1 MKPSAK
7 WRATFLFL
15 KIWKKVLKRE
25 IFGNVENRFV
35 THSKHAISDCPKPNI
50 VLFLSAAESDIFRY
64 NTFFYN
70 CLHTH
75 IRFTLPACLRPERF
89 LSLCKSSYLFSGL
102 ACVKLLTI
110 SRRELIRNAAY
121 FIKYYTVSHFAI
133 FSPPQ
138 SATQIEIR
146 LTLLKHSCESS
157 RRWKNVFG
165 ISIHVFFF
173 WRSDVFAVP
182 NTGFSLASCIFK
194 CSIFIQNLHPQHK
207 F

>member
-1 MKPSAK
+1 MVFGLNEAICQM
-7 WRATFLFL
+7 ACYFFYFF

-35 THSKHAISDCPKPNI
+35 THSKHAIPDCPKPNI

-121 FIKYYTVSHFAI
+121 FIKYYTIAVSHFAI

-165 ISIHVFFF
+165 ISTHVFSFGT
-173 WRSDVFAVP
+173 AMC
-182 NTGFSLASCIFK
+182 L
-194 CSIFIQNLHPQHK
+194 QHRTPVSA
-207 F
+207 

>member
-121 FIKYYTVSHFAI
+121 FIKYTTP
-133 FSPPQ
+133 SPCRTLPYF
-138 SATQIEIR
+138 R
-146 LTLLKHSCESS
+146 LPKV
-157 RRWKNVFG
+157 RRKLRFVWPCL
-165 ISIHVFFF
+165 SIHAKVAGDGKMFLAFLSMFFSF
-173 WRSDVFAVP
+173 GAAMCLQYQTPVSA
-182 NTGFSLASCIFK
+182 
-194 CSIFIQNLHPQHK
+194 
-207 F
+207 

>member
-1 MKPSAK
+1 MGTWKTDLLRIQSTQYPTAQNRTLCFFSLPPK
-7 WRATFLFL
+7 VTFLG
-15 KIWKKVLKRE
+15 I
-25 IFGNVENRFV
+25 
-35 THSKHAISDCPKPNI
+35 TH
-50 VLFLSAAESDIFRY
+50 
-64 NTFFYN
+64 FFYN

-121 FIKYYTVSHFAI
+121 FIKHYTVSHFAI

-165 ISIHVFFF
+165 ISAHVFY
-173 WRSDVFAVP
+173 RLTPVSKPVNKRLV
-182 NTGFSLASCIFK
+182 SCCCCCCWDKIH
-194 CSIFIQNLHPQHK
+194 ILT
-207 F
+207 

>member
-7 WRATFLFL
+7 WRATFFIFKNQKEGPQKRNIWERGKPICYAFKARNIRLPKTEHCVFFSLPPKVTFL
-15 KIWKKVLKRE
+15 GI
-25 IFGNVENRFV
+25 
-35 THSKHAISDCPKPNI
+35 TH
-50 VLFLSAAESDIFRY
+50 
-64 NTFFYN
+64 FFYN

-121 FIKYYTVSHFAI
+121 FIKHYTVSHFAI

-165 ISIHVFFF
+165 ISAHVFFL
-173 WRSDVFAVP
+173 
-182 NTGFSLASCIFK
+182 LA
-194 CSIFIQNLHPQHK
+194 
-207 F
+207 